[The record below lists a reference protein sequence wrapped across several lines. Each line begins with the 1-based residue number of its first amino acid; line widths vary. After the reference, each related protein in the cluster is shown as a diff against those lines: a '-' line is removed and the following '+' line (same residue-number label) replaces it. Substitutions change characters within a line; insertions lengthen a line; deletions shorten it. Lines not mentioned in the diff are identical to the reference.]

1 MHYTGTIWRPPYEA
15 SSLLLEVTAG
25 CTHHK
30 CKFCTL
36 YNDLPFKFRMSPLE
50 DVESDLQEA
59 QLWSTDPISMLT
71 ARLQGLPRPERIQ
84 RAFLTGANPFVLKS
98 ERLLAIADLI
108 RQYVP
113 SIKTIGCFARI
124 TDVTLKS
131 DKELASLHQ
140 AGYDGLTIGIETG
153 DDEALR
159 FMNKGYAAAD
169 IVKQCQRLDQA
180 GIHYSFFYLV
190 SISGAGRGEIGAK
203 ATADVCNQLHPTL
216 IGVNMLTIYPDS
228 ELYQEI
234 QRGSWKEESEIEK
247 YKEIRTLLE
256 SLEIPTRFA
265 ALGASN
271 AFQFQGTLPEDKE
284 ALAAALDKI
293 IETVK
298 EDDLR
303 EYRVNLRH
311 L

>member
-36 YNDLPFKFRMSPLE
+36 YHDLPFKFRMSPLE

-59 QLWSTDPISMLT
+59 QLWSTDPVAMLS
-71 ARLQGLPRPERIQ
+71 ARLQGVPRPQRIQ
-84 RAFLTGANPFVLKS
+84 RAFLTGANPFVLKY
-98 ERLLAIADLI
+98 ERLMAIAGLI

-131 DKELASLHQ
+131 DEELVSLHR

-153 DDEALR
+153 DDEALK

-169 IVKQCQRLDQA
+169 IVKQCQRLDRA

-190 SISGAGRGEIGAK
+190 SISGAGRGEIGAR

-216 IGVNMLTIYPDS
+216 IGVNMLTIYPES

-256 SLEIPTRFA
+256 SLEIPTQFA

-271 AFQFQGTLPEDKE
+271 AFQFQGTLPEDK
-284 ALAAALDKI
+284 ATLAAALDKI
-293 IETVK
+293 IETAK

>member
-36 YNDLPFKFRMSPLE
+36 YNNLPFKFRMSPLA
-50 DVESDLQEA
+50 DIESDLQEE

-71 ARLQGLPRPERIQ
+71 ARLQELPRPERIQ

-98 ERLLAIADLI
+98 ERLMTVADLI

-131 DKELASLHQ
+131 DEELASLHQ

-153 DDEALR
+153 DNEALR
-159 FMNKGYAAAD
+159 FMNKGYTAAD

-203 ATADVCNQLHPTL
+203 ATADVCNQLHPML

-234 QRGSWKEESEIEK
+234 QRGNWKEESEIEK

-256 SLEIPTRFA
+256 CLEIPTQFA

-284 ALAAALDKI
+284 ALAAALNKI

>member
-59 QLWSTDPISMLT
+59 QLWGTDPIALLT

-131 DKELASLHQ
+131 DEELASLHQ

-153 DDEALR
+153 DDEALQ
-159 FMNKGYAAAD
+159 FMNKGYTAAD

-203 ATADVCNQLHPTL
+203 ATADVCNRLHPTL

-234 QRGSWKEESEIEK
+234 QRGNWKEESEIEK

-256 SLEIPTRFA
+256 SLEIPTQFA

-271 AFQFQGTLPEDKE
+271 AFQFQGTLPEDKA

>member
-71 ARLQGLPRPERIQ
+71 ARLQGLPSPERIQ
-84 RAFLTGANPFVLKS
+84 RAFLTGANPFVLKA
-98 ERLLAIADLI
+98 ERLMAIADLI

-131 DKELASLHQ
+131 DEELASLHQ

-190 SISGAGRGEIGAK
+190 SISGAGRGETGAK

-216 IGVNMLTIYPDS
+216 IGINMLTIYPDS

-234 QRGSWKEESEIEK
+234 QRGNWKEESEIEK

-256 SLEIPTRFA
+256 SLEIPTQFA

>member
-84 RAFLTGANPFVLKS
+84 RAFLTGANPFVLKA
-98 ERLLAIADLI
+98 ERLMAIADLI

-131 DKELASLHQ
+131 DEELASLHQ

-153 DDEALR
+153 DDEALQ
-159 FMNKGYAAAD
+159 FMNKGYTAAD

-203 ATADVCNQLHPTL
+203 ATADVCNRLHPTL

-234 QRGSWKEESEIEK
+234 QRGNWKEESEIEK

-256 SLEIPTRFA
+256 SLEIPTQFA

-271 AFQFQGTLPEDKE
+271 AFQFQGTLPEDKA

>member
-59 QLWSTDPISMLT
+59 QLWSTDPIALLT

-131 DKELASLHQ
+131 DEELASLHQ

-190 SISGAGRGEIGAK
+190 SISGAGRGETGAK

-234 QRGSWKEESEIEK
+234 QRGNWKEESEIEK

-256 SLEIPTRFA
+256 SLEIPTQFA

-284 ALAAALDKI
+284 ALAATLDKI